1 MEDNN
6 WGKPMMKKLFAV
18 AAMTLVAL
26 STQAGTAQDARMGAG
41 QQGSQNFGVNASLA
55 QALTDRTSLDISVQ
69 SFGGPAAYLPL
80 LQSGEL
86 DVAAAVMPDV
96 GDAIRGRGPF
106 DGQPM
111 DQLVL
116 LASMFPSPV
125 GLMVADDSGIETIA
139 DLQGQRV
146 AWGLPAQASLLPY
159 VEGSL
164 ANGGLTLDDVE
175 LVPVTSVGA
184 GVDELIAG
192 RVDATLFALRAGKVV
207 EADSALGGVRW
218 LPYDASDEAVAAM
231 QNVASEAY
239 LVDVSA
245 DDGVIGI
252 ASDMP
257 TMAYDYALVVGAHV
271 PDDVVQAIVDALAD
285 DPAGISE
292 TSPVLGSLDPD
303 NFIRVY
309 PGLTYHPIAEA
320 TLSN

>member
-1 MEDNN
+1 MV
-6 WGKPMMKKLFAV
+6 KAVLIAAAMAV
-18 AAMTLVAL
+18 AAFSAQTSA
-26 STQAGTAQDARMGAG
+26 AQDARMGAG

-55 QALTDRTSLDISVQ
+55 QALTDRADLDISVQ

-86 DVAAAVMPDV
+86 DMAAAVMPDV

-116 LASMFPSPV
+116 VASLFPSPV
-125 GLMVADDSGIETIA
+125 GMMVADDSGIETIA
-139 DLQGQRV
+139 DLEGRRV
-146 AWGLPAQASLLPY
+146 AWGLPAQPSLLPY

-164 ANGGLTLDDVE
+164 ANGGLGLGDVE

-218 LPYDASDEAVAAM
+218 LPYDTSPDAVAAM
-231 QNVASEAY
+231 QAVATEAY
-239 LVDVSA
+239 LVDVSS
-245 DDGVIGI
+245 DDGVIGVP
-252 ASDMP
+252 SNMS
-257 TMAYDYALVVGAHV
+257 TMAYDYALVVGMHV
-271 PDDVVQAIVDALAD
+271 PDDVVNAVVAALAD
-285 DPAGISE
+285 DPSGISE
-292 TSPVLGSLDPD
+292 TSPVLGSLDAA
-303 NFIRVY
+303 NFIRPY

-320 TLSN
+320 ALSN